1 MDKLD
6 LIDELFLANG
16 NNESLL
22 EILNNSII
30 WLDQQTS
37 NSRDRRKILKA
48 LNQFAVIVQSLEQSN
63 KAIEKN
69 LNALWSEVVKE
80 DN

>member
-1 MDKLD
+1 MKRD
-6 LIDELFLANG
+6 LIDEIFLLNC

-30 WLDQQTS
+30 WLDEQTM

-48 LNQFAVIVQSLEQSN
+48 FNQFAVIMQSMEQTN
-63 KAIEKN
+63 KDIEKK
-69 LNALWSEVVKE
+69 LNALWDSIIK
-80 DN
+80 NN